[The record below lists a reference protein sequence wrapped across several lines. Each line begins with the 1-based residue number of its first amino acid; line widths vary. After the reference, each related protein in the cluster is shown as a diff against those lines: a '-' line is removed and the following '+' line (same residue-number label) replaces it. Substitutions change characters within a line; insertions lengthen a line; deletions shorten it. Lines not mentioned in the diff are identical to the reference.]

1 MTLTDTRR
9 RNVEA
14 TKPGRSTDAGHSPRR
29 RTARRTTWQ
38 PVGAR
43 RRRRRAQRRS
53 RGSAAAGLAVAVI
66 SLLGLG
72 LTVIVAVL
80 LVSSQ
85 QQSAPGAE
93 TERPV
98 YAEPEPGADPV
109 EQAVQTEQ
117 GGEYVPPQPLP
128 GQPLRL
134 AIPAVGID
142 VRVGSMAVPGDRRVD
157 PPTPGSAYWLR
168 DYSVLGASATGT
180 GYIAGHTYRGAGEAV
195 FNPLFDPETR
205 EARIHSGDAIEVT
218 TPEGVTAYTIT
229 SVQNYDKHAVP
240 DETELWQDVP
250 GRLVLVACWYNGA
263 DPATANMVVYA
274 ERIAP

>member
-1 MTLTDTRR
+1 
-9 RNVEA
+9 V
-14 TKPGRSTDAGHSPRR
+14 
-29 RTARRTTWQ
+29 
-38 PVGAR
+38 
-43 RRRRRAQRRS
+43 
-53 RGSAAAGLAVAVI
+53 AGLAIVI
-66 SLLGLG
+66 VSLLGIG
-72 LTVIVAVL
+72 ITVIVAVF

-85 QQSAPGAE
+85 MQQPAPGADAD
-93 TERPV
+93 RPV

-109 EQAVQTEQ
+109 EQATQTEQ
-117 GGEYVPPQPLP
+117 GGEYVPPQPVP

-168 DYSVLGASATGT
+168 DYSVLGADAPGT

-205 EARIHSGDAIEVT
+205 EARIHAGDAIEVT
-218 TPEGVTAYTIT
+218 TPEGVTGYTVT
-229 SVQNYDKHAVP
+229 AVENYDKQAVP

-274 ERIAP
+274 QRNPS